1 MNPTQIAS
9 EAIDYAIGL
18 AIKLLGEGTARQTL
32 IDRIEIVAARV
43 AADAEAAARFGQ
55 VPPADG

>member
-1 MNPTQIAS
+1 MTPEEIAV

-18 AIKLLGEGTARQTL
+18 AIKVLGEDSARQTL
-32 IDRIEIVAARV
+32 IDRVEIVAARV

-55 VPPADG
+55 VPPAG